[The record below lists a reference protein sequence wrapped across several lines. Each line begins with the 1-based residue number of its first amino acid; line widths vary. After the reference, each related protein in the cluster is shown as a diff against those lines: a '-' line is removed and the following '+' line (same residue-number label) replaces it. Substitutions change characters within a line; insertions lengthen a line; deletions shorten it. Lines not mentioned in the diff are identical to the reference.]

1 MTKDFDERNAEK
13 SRKVCAAMAE
23 AADTGRRK
31 LSERECQIL
40 DMWPKFEDGEYVWFG
55 DSVEHDG
62 TTETVQ
68 GFKLYRC
75 GPAFLSVVGVDTE
88 KWLRIEDYE
97 SVKRPVQSVLDA
109 DGAEIEVGDNLYD
122 TYTGCM
128 RTVRAINANGTIEFE
143 GHDNRGWFTKFL
155 THRAPVLAADGLPLR
170 EGETVWHEDGS
181 EWLVE
186 EMSRYGARCFDGDK
200 RRTFNQKYLTHTRP
214 KVLDA
219 DGVPIRKGDTVWFK
233 GKPTEYKVTVVLD
246 GTVYLT
252 YKSRN
257 GDNATATTLT
267 RNLTHTR
274 PDSWDRLEEDVN
286 TIVTGSGMYHRLNDY
301 CNKRDLGGDDV
312 MVLTVC
318 DIVRR
323 AKALAGVEVSE

>member
-1 MTKDFDERNAEK
+1 MNKSFDEKNMAK
-13 SRKVCAAMAE
+13 SRRVCAAMAE
-23 AADTGRRK
+23 AASTGKRV
-31 LSERECQIL
+31 LTERESRIL

-88 KWLRIEDYE
+88 KWLRIDDYK

-181 EWLVE
+181 EWIVE
-186 EMSRYGARCFDGDK
+186 EMNRYGARCFDGDR
-200 RRTFNQKYLTHTRP
+200 RRTFDPRC
-214 KVLDA
+214 
-219 DGVPIRKGDTVWFK
+219 
-233 GKPTEYKVTVVLD
+233 
-246 GTVYLT
+246 
-252 YKSRN
+252 
-257 GDNATATTLT
+257 
-267 RNLTHTR
+267 LTHTR
-274 PDSWDRLEEDVN
+274 PDSWERLEEDAQKN
-286 TIVTGSGMYHRLNDY
+286 ACDY
-301 CNKRDLGGDDV
+301 FGVECDSEAKCRMCPHFQDDSDCSLD
-312 MVLTVC
+312 MNA
-318 DIVRR
+318 DIIRR
-323 AKALAGVEVSE
+323 AKKLAGVDE

>member
-1 MTKDFDERNAEK
+1 MTKDYDERNAEN
-13 SRKVCAAMAE
+13 SRAVCEAMDRE
-23 AADTGRRK
+23 NGRRA
-31 LSERECQIL
+31 LSERERRIL
-40 DMWPKFEDGEYVWFG
+40 DVWPKFEDGEYVWFG

-181 EWLVE
+181 EWIVE
-186 EMSRYGARCFDGDK
+186 EMNRYGARCFDGDK
-200 RRTFNQKYLTHTRP
+200 RRTFNQKY
-214 KVLDA
+214 
-219 DGVPIRKGDTVWFK
+219 
-233 GKPTEYKVTVVLD
+233 
-246 GTVYLT
+246 
-252 YKSRN
+252 
-257 GDNATATTLT
+257 
-267 RNLTHTR
+267 LTHTR

-286 TIVTGSGMYHRLNDY
+286 TIVTGSGMYRRLNDY

-312 MVLTVC
+312 TVLTVC

-323 AKALAGVEVSE
+323 AKKLAGVD